1 MVDSSSQSAI
11 TGENQITITICK
23 GVAAFRIAETI
34 IVASNPVKLDLL
46 SVANIEATVNN
57 FRTRTCDGRDICTG
71 LGILHIDSSAF
82 PIVSVSVG
90 QLIVDLA
97 LVSVVTLFGIEA
109 AKSAPFA
116 HKVGATHGLH
126 LPLVSGVGG
135 QLCEGKGA
143 VALGGCFC
151 PIIITLSVVFEVPS
165 SLFATGS
172 PSHLS
177 RISSNRS
184 SIESGRNGTD
194 SRFNNHVINVPAL
207 FNIGTTSTCYDFESH
222 HSTIRSRRHGNYHLL
237 PIRNFGSLKCL
248 DRHKRVCI
256 RSICHITHI

>member
-23 GVAAFRIAETI
+23 GIAAFRIAVTI

-57 FRTRTCDGRDICTG
+57 FRTRTCDGRNNCIG
-71 LGILHIDSSAF
+71 LGIHHIDSSAF
-82 PIVSVSVG
+82 PVVSVSVG
-90 QLIVDLA
+90 QFVVDLA
-97 LVSVVTLFGIEA
+97 LVSVVTLFGREG
-109 AKSAPFA
+109 SQSTPFA
-116 HKVGATHGLH
+116 HKVGTAHSLH

-165 SLFATGS
+165 SLFATGN
-172 PSHLS
+172 PSYLS

-184 SIESGRNGTD
+184 GIESGRNGAD
-194 SRFNNHVINVPAL
+194 SRFNNHVINIPAL
-207 FNIGTTSTCYDFESH
+207 FNIGTTCTCYDFESH
-222 HSTIRSRRHGNYHLL
+222 YGTSGSCSHGDYHLL
-237 PIRNFGSLKCL
+237 PVSDYGSIKCL
-248 DRHKRVCI
+248 DSHKRVCI